1 MHAYTIG
8 IEEEYFIVS
17 KMSGDIHVSAN
28 KSFFDAAKTA
38 LPAIVSTE
46 LLQSQIEVAT
56 PPSDCME
63 DLHAMLS
70 AYRLDLH
77 AIGTRYDLSLIASGT
92 HPTAAWTDQRSTV
105 APRYDQVMRD
115 LQMLGYRNMLC
126 GMHVH
131 VSPADPSRRIE
142 IMRRLLPFVPMLL
155 ALSTS
160 SPFWCSQRTGLMGY
174 RLAAYQELPRT
185 GLPDFFANEDEFHS
199 YVEALTKAGAIAD
212 SSYLWWVVRPSLKH
226 GTLELRVAD
235 ACTRVEDTVAIAA
248 LYRCLVRLLERRA
261 DIHAHMNGAD
271 RAIIAENLWRAQR
284 YGIHG
289 SLIDLARGGS
299 TSVCDMVSETL
310 DLVLDDAK
318 ALGCTQ
324 TLNDIF
330 AILERGTSADQQIA
344 LYSQARARGRG
355 RKEALADVVGWLGQA
370 TATRELLPMQ

>member
-17 KMSGDIHVSAN
+17 KISGDIHVSAN

-38 LPAIVSTE
+38 LPLIVSTE

-56 PPSDCME
+56 PPSDSME

-77 AIGTRYDLSLIASGT
+77 AIGARYDLSLIASGT
-92 HPTAAWTDQRSTV
+92 HPTATWTEQRSTV

-131 VSPADPSRRIE
+131 VSPADSSRRIE

-160 SPFWCSQRTGLMGY
+160 SPFWRSQRTGLMGY

-185 GLPDFFANEDEFHS
+185 GLPDLFADEEEFGS

-212 SSYLWWVVRPSLKH
+212 SSYLWWVIRPSLKH

-235 ACTRVEDTVAIAA
+235 ACTRVEDTVAIAT

-261 DIHAHMNGAD
+261 DIHARMNGAD

-289 SLIDLARGGS
+289 SLIDLARGGAM
-299 TSVCDMVSETL
+299 SVCDMVSKTL
-310 DLVLDDAK
+310 DLVQDDAK
-318 ALGCTQ
+318 ALGCTEA
-324 TLNDIF
+324 LNDVV

-355 RKEALADVVGWLGQA
+355 RKEALADVVGWLGQT